1 MTFDKEF
8 FSLGRLDALSYGDTI
23 IHRLDPRAKVIAI
36 LAFVIIVVSFP
47 KYAVTG
53 LLPFFLFPV
62 LLMVLADIPVK
73 LILKKVLVVSPFAAF
88 IGIFNPVFD
97 ARPMVLWNGLMITA
111 GWTSFVSI
119 MIKFVLTISAAL
131 ILIATTSFPGV
142 CFALRKI
149 GMPQIFI
156 SQLLFLYRYLF
167 VLTEEA
173 MRLFRA
179 HELRSF
185 DRGRPDIRMFA
196 RLTGILFI
204 RTIERAERIFQAML
218 ARGFTGEITP
228 ARVYAIGVK
237 DVVFVLGVLVF
248 AGVLRSF
255 NIARILGEMAGRLL

>member
-8 FSLGRLDALSYGDTI
+8 FSLGYLDALSYRDSA
-23 IHRLDPRAKVIAI
+23 IHRMDPRAKVAATLLFI
-36 LAFVIIVVSFP
+36 VTVVSFP

-62 LLMVLADIPVK
+62 LLMVFADIPAG

-97 ARPMVLWNGLMITA
+97 TQPMFLWNGLVITA
-111 GWTSFVSI
+111 GWTSFTSI
-119 MIKFVLTISAAL
+119 MVKFVLTISAAL
-131 ILIATTSFPGV
+131 ILVATTSFPGV
-142 CFALRKI
+142 CFALRKL

-167 VLTEEA
+167 VLMEEA

-185 DRGRPDIRMFA
+185 HRGRPDIGMFV
-196 RLTGILFI
+196 RLTGLLFI

-218 ARGFTGEITP
+218 ARGFTGEIRP
-228 ARVYAIGVK
+228 ARSYSIRAT
-237 DVVFVLGVLVF
+237 DVVFVVAVLVF
-248 AGVLRSF
+248 VFLLRSF
-255 NIARILGEMAGRLL
+255 NITRILGEMAGRLL